1 MGCPEKLSDNLNF
14 FPISPMFQFKQ
25 FVIHQEHT
33 PMKVGT
39 DGVLLG
45 AWAEL
50 EEATSI
56 LDIGTGTGLLSLM
69 AAQRNAQARID
80 ALEIE
85 PAACREAAHNIQISP
100 WAERIRLYPQA
111 LQAFFPA
118 IGYDCILC
126 NPPFFVDSTPAPDC
140 GRSLARHADTLPH
153 SELIVHA
160 DRLLTPHGKLQ
171 VILPVEE
178 ARQFITYAG
187 RYHLFPRK
195 ITRVHP
201 NPGKAPKRLLLQLT
215 RQSLPPVETDL
226 VIELS
231 RHQYSKEY
239 IALTRKFYLKME

>member
-1 MGCPEKLSDNLNF
+1 
-14 FPISPMFQFKQ
+14 
-25 FVIHQEHT
+25 
-33 PMKVGT
+33 MKVGT

-50 EEATSI
+50 EEAASI
-56 LDIGTGTGLLSLM
+56 LDIGTGTGLIALM

-85 PAACREAAHNIQISP
+85 PAACREAAYNIRISP

-126 NPPFFVDSTPAPDC
+126 NPPFFVHSTPAPDN
-140 GRSLARHADTLPH
+140 GRSLARHTGTLPH
-153 SELIVHA
+153 TELIVHA
-160 DRLLTPHGKLQ
+160 ERLLTPHGKFQ

-178 ARQFITYAG
+178 ACQLIAYAR

-195 ITRVHP
+195 QQKIIDVLDTGERVHIKERGQ
-201 NPGKAPKRLLLQLT
+201 NK
-215 RQSLPPVETDL
+215 TDL
-226 VIELS
+226 TVELS
-231 RHQYSKEY
+231 RHHYSEEY
-239 IALTRKFYLKME
+239 IALTREFYLKME

>member
-1 MGCPEKLSDNLNF
+1 
-14 FPISPMFQFKQ
+14 
-25 FVIHQEHT
+25 
-33 PMKVGT
+33 MKVGT

-50 EEATSI
+50 EEAASI
-56 LDIGTGTGLLSLM
+56 LDIGTGTGLI

-85 PAACREAAHNIQISP
+85 PAACQEAAHNIRISP

-126 NPPFFVDSTPAPDC
+126 NPPFFVHSTPAPDN
-140 GRSLARHADTLPH
+140 GRSLARHTGTLPH
-153 SELIVHA
+153 TELIVHA
-160 DRLLTPHGKLQ
+160 ERLLTPHGKFQ

-178 ARQFITYAG
+178 ACQLIAYAR

-201 NPGKAPKRLLLQLT
+201 NPGKAPKRLLIQLT
-215 RQSLPPVETDL
+215 RQALPPVETDL
-226 VIELS
+226 IVELS
-231 RHQYSKEY
+231 RHHYSEEY
-239 IALTRKFYLKME
+239 IALTREFYLKME

>member
-1 MGCPEKLSDNLNF
+1 
-14 FPISPMFQFKQ
+14 
-25 FVIHQEHT
+25 
-33 PMKVGT
+33 MKVGT

-50 EEATSI
+50 EEAASI
-56 LDIGTGTGLLSLM
+56 LDIGTGTGLIALM

-85 PAACREAAHNIQISP
+85 PAACREAAYNIRISP

-126 NPPFFVDSTPAPDC
+126 NPPFFVHSTPAP
-140 GRSLARHADTLPH
+140 
-153 SELIVHA
+153 ELIVHA
-160 DRLLTPHGKLQ
+160 ERLLTPHGKFQ

-178 ARQFITYAG
+178 ACQLIAYAR

-201 NPGKAPKRLLLQLT
+201 NPGKAPKRLLIQLT
-215 RQSLPPVETDL
+215 RQALPPVETDL
-226 VIELS
+226 TVELS
-231 RHQYSKEY
+231 RHHYSEEY
-239 IALTRKFYLKME
+239 IALTREFYLKME

>member
-1 MGCPEKLSDNLNF
+1 
-14 FPISPMFQFKQ
+14 
-25 FVIHQEHT
+25 
-33 PMKVGT
+33 MKVGT

-50 EEATSI
+50 EEAASI
-56 LDIGTGTGLLSLM
+56 LDIGTGTGLIALM

-85 PAACREAAHNIQISP
+85 PAACREAAYNIRISP

-111 LQAFFPA
+111 LQAFFSA

-126 NPPFFVDSTPAPDC
+126 NPPFFVHSTPAPDN
-140 GRSLARHADTLPH
+140 GRSLARHTGTLPH
-153 SELIVHA
+153 TELIVHA
-160 DRLLTPHGKLQ
+160 ERLLTPHGKFQ

-178 ARQFITYAG
+178 ACQLIAYAR

-201 NPGKAPKRLLLQLT
+201 NPGKAPKRLLIQLT
-215 RQSLPPVETDL
+215 RQALPPVETDL
-226 VIELS
+226 IVELS
-231 RHQYSKEY
+231 RHHYSEEY
-239 IALTRKFYLKME
+239 IALTREFYLKME

>member
-1 MGCPEKLSDNLNF
+1 ML
-14 FPISPMFQFKQ
+14 QFKR
-25 FVIHQEHT
+25 FAIHQEHT

-50 EEATSI
+50 EEAASI
-56 LDIGTGTGLLSLM
+56 LDIGTGTGLIALM

-85 PAACREAAHNIQISP
+85 PAACQEAAHNIRISP

-126 NPPFFVDSTPAPDC
+126 NPPFFVHSTPAPDN
-140 GRSLARHADTLPH
+140 GRSLARHTGTLPH
-153 SELIVHA
+153 TELIVHA
-160 DRLLTPHGKLQ
+160 ERLLTPHGKFQ

-178 ARQFITYAG
+178 ACQLIAYAR

-201 NPGKAPKRLLLQLT
+201 NPGKAPKRLLIQLT
-215 RQSLPPVETDL
+215 RQALPPVETDL
-226 VIELS
+226 IVELS
-231 RHQYSKEY
+231 RHHYSEEY
-239 IALTRKFYLKME
+239 IALTREFYLKME